1 MALNPLWP
9 DSSVRYGIGVTG
21 KNLMMPI
28 VSISRKNEYKV
39 EAKELYFAGEGRV
52 GRKRRIR
59 SWIIASHSFLGWIM
73 IWWNRG

>member
-1 MALNPLWP
+1 MARLECTLRNR
-9 DSSVRYGIGVTG
+9 SKTG